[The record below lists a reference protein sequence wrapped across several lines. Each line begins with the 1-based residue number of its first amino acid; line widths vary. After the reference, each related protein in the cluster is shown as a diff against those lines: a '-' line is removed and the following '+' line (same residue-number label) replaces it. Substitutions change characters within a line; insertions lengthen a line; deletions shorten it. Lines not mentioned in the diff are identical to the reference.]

1 MRLDTAF
8 TSDVL
13 SLQLLTSIGLT
24 RFFFVSLLLLK
35 FELIVLTNFSYLV
48 KTEKQKF
55 ARI

>member
-35 FELIVLTNFSYLV
+35 FELIVLTNFSYHV
-48 KTEKQKF
+48 KTEKL

>member
-24 RFFFVSLLLLK
+24 KFFFVSLLLLK